1 MKNFRFFHFY
11 SRLVQLQDI
20 ARHMA
25 HMIAKTIIKLDFFN
39 IFQNRY
45 IIFQKFSFF
54 RSNVYLGVAHWVQPV
69 YYILSP
75 KIDGFSINKNSRNF
89 QNFLVSFAKNSK
101 MSPKLIIVNFCTK
114 NFEKMSKLA
123 RQRLTRQICFDFE
136 ALLNCVNLWRKTVH
150 EPIYKTYGGATK
162 SGKDCEGGTLLWSES

>member
-1 MKNFRFFHFY
+1 
-11 SRLVQLQDI
+11 
-20 ARHMA
+20 
-25 HMIAKTIIKLDFFN
+25 MIAKTIIKLDFFN

-89 QNFLVSFAKNSK
+89 QKFLVSFAKNSK
-101 MSPKLIIVNFCTK
+101 MSPKLTIVNFCTK

-123 RQRLTRQICFDFE
+123 RQRLTRQILTQFSI
-136 ALLNCVNLWRKTVH
+136 LK
-150 EPIYKTYGGATK
+150 YY
-162 SGKDCEGGTLLWSES
+162 